1 MSIQIGIQLYTVRE
15 HAAEDPAGTLRKIA
29 ESGYKGV
36 QFAGYYNYKAKELK
50 SLIDSLG
57 LKAAGSHVGF
67 NLFDVDSEIQLD
79 YADIL
84 GLKTITVPSI
94 DTNVLT
100 QEQTFEKMER
110 IREAAAKHGIRL
122 SFHNHYREFQI
133 ENNSYKLDI
142 FYKHL
147 PGVLMELDTY
157 WAYFAGIDPLTYMEQ
172 NRNRLNSIHIKD
184 MKKNADERSVNAN
197 IGEGSLDISAYLKKA
212 EEVGVEWA
220 FVEMDKCNGDEL
232 ECSEISRKNLTA
244 MGF

>member
-15 HAAEDPAGTLRKIA
+15 HAAVDPAGTLRKIA
-29 ESGYKGV
+29 ECGYKGV

-57 LKAAGSHVGF
+57 LKAAGSHVSF
-67 NLFDVDSEIQLD
+67 NLFDGDPEVQIE
-79 YADIL
+79 YADTL
-84 GLKTITVPSI
+84 GLKTITAPGI
-94 DTNVLT
+94 DMNVFT
-100 QEQTFEKMER
+100 QERTFEKMER
-110 IREAAAKHGIRL
+110 FREAAAKHGIQL

-133 ENNSYKLDI
+133 ENDSYKLDI

-147 PGVLMELDTY
+147 PRVLMELDTY
-157 WAYFAGIDPLTYMEQ
+157 WAAFAGIDPLTYMEQ

-220 FVEMDKCNGDEL
+220 FVEMDKCDGDEL
-232 ECSEISRKNLTA
+232 ECAEVSRKNLTR
-244 MGF
+244 MGY